1 MAVRI
6 RLKRMGAKKRPFYRV
21 IVADARAPR
30 DGRFIDTLGTYNP
43 LTNPAEARLDAD
55 KLRLWLS
62 RGAQPSDPVR
72 HLLARQGLLRS
83 QPELG
88 TSEAGTPDAGTP

>member
-30 DGRFIDTLGTYNP
+30 DGRFIETLGTYNP
-43 LTNPAEARLDAD
+43 LTNPADV
-55 KLRLWLS
+55 KLNAEKVRLWLS

-72 HLLARQGLLRS
+72 NILARAGLLRS
-83 QPELG
+83 E
-88 TSEAGTPDAGTP
+88 

>member
-6 RLKRMGAKKRPFYRV
+6 RLKRMGAKKRPFYRI

-30 DGRFIDTLGTYNP
+30 DGRFIETLGTYNP
-43 LTNPAEARLDAD
+43 LTEPAEVKLAED
-55 KLRLWLS
+55 KVRLWLA

-72 HLLARQGLLRS
+72 DILKRQGLLGS
-83 QPELG
+83 GSAVAE
-88 TSEAGTPDAGTP
+88 SEEES

>member
-6 RLKRMGAKKRPFYRV
+6 RLKRMGAKKRPFYRI

-30 DGRFIDTLGTYNP
+30 DGRFIETLGTYNP
-43 LTNPAEARLDAD
+43 LLEPSEVRLREDRV
-55 KLRLWLS
+55 RLWLT

-72 HLLARQGLLRS
+72 DILKRQGLLGS
-83 QPELG
+83 GSAVAVSGEE
-88 TSEAGTPDAGTP
+88 S

>member
-6 RLKRMGAKKRPFYRV
+6 RLKRMGTKKRPFYRI

-30 DGRFIDTLGTYNP
+30 DGRFIETLGTYNP
-43 LTNPAEARLDAD
+43 LLEPSEVRLREERV
-55 KLRLWLS
+55 RLWLT

-72 HLLARQGLLRS
+72 DILKREGLMGSRGAVAVAVAEQES
-83 QPELG
+83 
-88 TSEAGTPDAGTP
+88 